1 MGYKHKYKIKK
12 SLNLKSGVVVVI
24 ASICTIFGTINL
36 TGCSY
41 NTHTKKQDIN
51 SMLREIYSPANV
63 AEFEKAK
70 KHYTNKLITEQI
82 AERLFQLRNKELN
95 EVDKSRVITI
105 LENKESKA
113 EDNSY
118 NNKVAKVKVR
128 VSSEI
133 GDSTLTFL
141 FFYNSEG
148 KIYDY
153 QVKEQ

>member
-1 MGYKHKYKIKK
+1 
-12 SLNLKSGVVVVI
+12 
-24 ASICTIFGTINL
+24 
-36 TGCSY
+36 
-41 NTHTKKQDIN
+41 
-51 SMLREIYSPANV
+51 MLREIYSPTNV

-113 EDNSY
+113 EENSY
-118 NNKVAKVKVR
+118 NNKIAKVKVR

-133 GDSTLTFL
+133 G
-141 FFYNSEG
+141 
-148 KIYDY
+148 IAH
-153 QVKEQ
+153 